1 MPGLVSPRDE
11 ELCQGRPDYRSLLET
26 VVRYGAM
33 GRALAF
39 TQGQLEAESR
49 ARLELE
55 GQMGA
60 LNLQCEHMA
69 ARERR
74 ALEEK
79 RAAEEASEHA
89 EESYL
94 MLKATRAGKR
104 CVTMDCA
111 HMHDLGEY
119 DMQHEIYSGLR
130 RRDASFDPVAW
141 SLPSKLIDPESPT
154 GPATS
159 LGTSGT
165 GVVAGGDPFLGL
177 TLGLGGAIDTALD
190 QIHIPPGMA
199 DFAQAADPEA
209 RDP

>member
-33 GRALAF
+33 GRALAS

-60 LNLQCEHMA
+60 LNLQYVRTYM
-69 ARERR
+69 
-74 ALEEK
+74 
-79 RAAEEASEHA
+79 SEHA
-89 EESYL
+89 EESYG
-94 MLKATRAGKR
+94 MLKATRVGKR

-119 DMQHEIYSGLR
+119 DMQREIYSGLR

-141 SLPSKLIDPESPT
+141 GLPSELMDPEPPT

-165 GVVAGGDPFLGL
+165 GIVVGGDPFLGL
-177 TLGLGGAIDTALD
+177 TLGLGGAVDTALD

-199 DFAQAADPEA
+199 DFAQVADPEA

>member
-1 MPGLVSPRDE
+1 MPGLVSPCDE

-33 GRALAF
+33 GRALAS
-39 TQGQLEAESR
+39 TQG
-49 ARLELE
+49 
-55 GQMGA
+55 
-60 LNLQCEHMA
+60 
-69 ARERR
+69 

-79 RAAEEASEHA
+79 RAAEEASVAAVRRYRESEAFPEDVRTYMSEHA
-89 EESYL
+89 EESYG
-94 MLKATRAGKR
+94 MLKATRVGKR

-119 DMQHEIYSGLR
+119 DMQREIYSGLR

-141 SLPSKLIDPESPT
+141 GLPSELMDPEPPT

-159 LGTSGT
+159 LGTFGT
-165 GVVAGGDPFLGL
+165 GIVVGGDPFLGL
-177 TLGLGGAIDTALD
+177 TLGLGGAVDTALD

-199 DFAQAADPEA
+199 DFAQVADPEA
-209 RDP
+209 CDP